1 MREDDDRV
9 PKGRDGSPRLLA
21 DTALQNVARVAP
33 RTLFDSDKPILF
45 DEWQTAPTLWD
56 SVKEAVDAAG
66 PVKGQYLLT
75 GSATPTDNINRHTG
89 AGRIFTMRM
98 RPMSLFESGHSNGQ
112 VSLEGLFDGDTPSA
126 FNKDM
131 SILDVIDRIVAG
143 GWPGA
148 LGMSVPQAQRFMRG
162 YVDTIVR
169 KDIQGLGP
177 RRDQQNVRRLLT
189 SLARGNATPI
199 KLATLQADV
208 GGPAARCTR
217 TPCTPT

>member
-21 DTALQNVARVAP
+21 DTALQSVARVAP

-89 AGRIFTMRM
+89 ADRIFTMRM

-148 LGMSVPQAQRFMRG
+148 LGMSVPAKPSGSCGGTWTRSCAKTSRG
-162 YVDTIVR
+162 SA
-169 KDIQGLGP
+169 
-177 RRDQQNVRRLLT
+177 RDAT
-189 SLARGNATPI
+189 SRTC
-199 KLATLQADV
+199 
-208 GGPAARCTR
+208 AAC
-217 TPCTPT
+217 